1 MNSLIKNFHRC
12 KVRADNNKNKKGI
25 IMANKNYLVRPESS
39 PKAAPVRKK
48 DVTEVL
54 LEVNEL
60 AEKLLEQM
68 AELNTKYKVLH
79 KDGLP
84 LRMEGRSRELF
95 ETLFARM
102 KELPAQVDKAAAEGM
117 EKTIKRLDDEITKVR
132 NYCIIG
138 TIVINVLF
146 ALLAFTLFV

>member
-1 MNSLIKNFHRC
+1 
-12 KVRADNNKNKKGI
+12 
-25 IMANKNYLVRPESS
+25 MANKNYPVRPESS

-68 AELNTKYKVLH
+68 AVLNTKYTVLQ

-102 KELPAQVDKAAAEGM
+102 KELPAQVDKATAAGM
-117 EKTIKRLDDEITKVR
+117 GKSIKKLDDEITKVR
-132 NYCIIG
+132 NYFIIG

-146 ALLAFTLFV
+146 ALLTFSLLI

>member
-1 MNSLIKNFHRC
+1 
-12 KVRADNNKNKKGI
+12 
-25 IMANKNYLVRPESS
+25 MANKNYPVRPDSN

-60 AEKLLEQM
+60 AEKLLEKM
-68 AELNTKYKVLH
+68 AELNTKYTVLQ

-84 LRMEGRSRELF
+84 LKMEGRSRELI

-102 KELPAQVDKAAAEGM
+102 KELPVQVDKASAAGI
-117 EKTIKRLDDEITKVR
+117 EKSIKRLDAEITKVR
-132 NYCIIG
+132 NYCIAG

-146 ALLAFTLFV
+146 VLLAFSILS

>member
-1 MNSLIKNFHRC
+1 
-12 KVRADNNKNKKGI
+12 
-25 IMANKNYLVRPESS
+25 MANKNYPVRPESS

-68 AELNTKYKVLH
+68 AELNTKYTVLQ
-79 KDGLP
+79 KDGLQ
-84 LRMEGRSRELF
+84 LKMERRSRELF
-95 ETLFARM
+95 ETLFSQM
-102 KELPAQVDKAAAEGM
+102 KELPVQVDKAAAAGM
-117 EKTIKRLDDEITKVR
+117 EKSIKKLDDEITKVR
-132 NYCIIG
+132 NYLILG

-146 ALLAFTLFV
+146 ALLAFSLLV

>member
-1 MNSLIKNFHRC
+1 
-12 KVRADNNKNKKGI
+12 
-25 IMANKNYLVRPESS
+25 MANKNYPVRPDSS
-39 PKAAPVRKK
+39 LRAAPVRKK

-54 LEVNEL
+54 QEVNEL

-68 AELNTKYKVLH
+68 AELNTKYTVLH

-102 KELPAQVDKAAAEGM
+102 KELPIQVEKSAAAGM
-117 EKTIKRLDDEITKVR
+117 EKSIKRLDDEISKIR

-146 ALLAFTLFV
+146 AFLALILFI

>member
-1 MNSLIKNFHRC
+1 
-12 KVRADNNKNKKGI
+12 
-25 IMANKNYLVRPESS
+25 MANKNYPVRPDCAS
-39 PKAAPVRKK
+39 KAAPVKKK

-68 AELNTKYKVLH
+68 AELNTKYTVLK

-84 LRMEGRSRELF
+84 LKMEGRSRELF

-102 KELPAQVDKAAAEGM
+102 KELPAQVDKGATAGM
-117 EKTIKRLDDEITKVR
+117 EKSIKRLDDEITKVR
-132 NYCIIG
+132 NYCITV
-138 TIVINVLF
+138 TIVIN
-146 ALLAFTLFV
+146 ALITILALSILT

>member
-1 MNSLIKNFHRC
+1 
-12 KVRADNNKNKKGI
+12 
-25 IMANKNYLVRPESS
+25 MANKNYPVRPESS

-54 LEVNEL
+54 LEVNDL

-68 AELNTKYKVLH
+68 AELNTKYTLLK
-79 KDGLP
+79 KNGLP
-84 LRMEGRSRELF
+84 LKMEGRSRELF

-102 KELPAQVDKAAAEGM
+102 KELPVQVDKASAAGI
-117 EKTIKRLDDEITKVR
+117 EKSIKRLNAEITKVR
-132 NYCIIG
+132 NYCIVG

-146 ALLAFTLFV
+146 VLLAFSLLA

>member
-1 MNSLIKNFHRC
+1 
-12 KVRADNNKNKKGI
+12 
-25 IMANKNYLVRPESS
+25 MANKNYPVRPDSS

-68 AELNTKYKVLH
+68 AELNTKYTVLQ

-84 LRMEGRSRELF
+84 LKMEGRSRELF
-95 ETLFARM
+95 ETLFSQL
-102 KELPAQVDKAAAEGM
+102 KELPVQVDKAVAAGM
-117 EKTIKRLDDEITKVR
+117 DRSIKRLDDEITKVKK
-132 NYCIIG
+132 YCIIG
-138 TIVINVLF
+138 TIVINLLFAFLALVLF
-146 ALLAFTLFV
+146 I

>member
-1 MNSLIKNFHRC
+1 
-12 KVRADNNKNKKGI
+12 
-25 IMANKNYLVRPESS
+25 MANKNYHVRPDSS
-39 PKAAPVRKK
+39 LKAAPVRKK

-54 LEVNEL
+54 QEVDEL
-60 AEKLLEQM
+60 AKKLLEQM
-68 AELNTKYKVLH
+68 SELNTKYTILH

-102 KELPAQVDKAAAEGM
+102 KELPVQVEKSAAEGM
-117 EKTIKRLDDEITKVR
+117 EKSIKRLDDEITKIK

-138 TIVINVLF
+138 TIAINVLF
-146 ALLAFTLFV
+146 AFLAFWVLM

>member
-1 MNSLIKNFHRC
+1 
-12 KVRADNNKNKKGI
+12 
-25 IMANKNYLVRPESS
+25 MANKNYPVRPDSS

-68 AELNTKYKVLH
+68 AVLNTKYTVLQ

-95 ETLFARM
+95 ETLFGRM
-102 KELPAQVDKAAAEGM
+102 KELPVQVDKAAAAGM
-117 EKTIKRLDDEITKVR
+117 EKSIKRLDHEIIRVK

-146 ALLAFTLFV
+146 ALLALKLVV

>member
-1 MNSLIKNFHRC
+1 
-12 KVRADNNKNKKGI
+12 
-25 IMANKNYLVRPESS
+25 MANKNYPVRPESS

-68 AELNTKYKVLH
+68 AELNTKYTVLQ
-79 KDGLP
+79 KDGLQ
-84 LRMEGRSRELF
+84 LKMEGRSRELF
-95 ETLFARM
+95 ETLFSQM
-102 KELPAQVDKAAAEGM
+102 KELPVQVDKAAAAGM
-117 EKTIKRLDDEITKVR
+117 EKSIKKLDDEITKVR
-132 NYCIIG
+132 NYLILG

-146 ALLAFTLFV
+146 ALLTFSLLI

>member
-1 MNSLIKNFHRC
+1 
-12 KVRADNNKNKKGI
+12 
-25 IMANKNYLVRPESS
+25 MANKNYPVRPDSS

-68 AELNTKYKVLH
+68 AELNTKYKVLQ

-102 KELPAQVDKAAAEGM
+102 KELPAQVEKSAAAGM
-117 EKTIKRLDDEITKVR
+117 EKSIKGLDDEITKIK

-138 TIVINVLF
+138 TIAINVLF
-146 ALLAFTLFV
+146 AFLAFWVLM

>member
-1 MNSLIKNFHRC
+1 
-12 KVRADNNKNKKGI
+12 
-25 IMANKNYLVRPESS
+25 MANKNYPVRPDSS
-39 PKAAPVRKK
+39 LKAAPVRKK

-68 AELNTKYKVLH
+68 AELNTKYKVLQ

-102 KELPAQVDKAAAEGM
+102 KELPVQVEKSAAASM
-117 EKTIKRLDDEITKVR
+117 EKSIKRLDDEITKIK

-138 TIVINVLF
+138 TIAINVLF
-146 ALLAFTLFV
+146 AFLAFWVLM

>member
-1 MNSLIKNFHRC
+1 
-12 KVRADNNKNKKGI
+12 
-25 IMANKNYLVRPESS
+25 MANKNYPVRPESS

-68 AELNTKYKVLH
+68 AELNTKYTVLQ

-102 KELPAQVDKAAAEGM
+102 KELPAQVDKGATAGM
-117 EKTIKRLDDEITKVR
+117 EKSIKRLDDEINKIR
-132 NYCIIG
+132 NYCIAG

-146 ALLAFTLFV
+146 AFLALILFI

>member
-1 MNSLIKNFHRC
+1 
-12 KVRADNNKNKKGI
+12 
-25 IMANKNYLVRPESS
+25 MANKNYPVRPDSS
-39 PKAAPVRKK
+39 LKAAPVRKK

-54 LEVNEL
+54 QEVDEL
-60 AEKLLEQM
+60 AKKLLEQM
-68 AELNTKYKVLH
+68 SELNTKYTILH

-102 KELPAQVDKAAAEGM
+102 KELPVQVEKSAAEGM
-117 EKTIKRLDDEITKVR
+117 EKSIKRLDDEITKIK

-138 TIVINVLF
+138 TIAINVLF
-146 ALLAFTLFV
+146 AFLAFWVLM

>member
-1 MNSLIKNFHRC
+1 
-12 KVRADNNKNKKGI
+12 
-25 IMANKNYLVRPESS
+25 MANKNYPVRPDSS

-68 AELNTKYKVLH
+68 AVLNTKYTVLQ

-102 KELPAQVDKAAAEGM
+102 KELPVQVEKSAAASM
-117 EKTIKRLDDEITKVR
+117 EKSIKRLDDEITKIK

-138 TIVINVLF
+138 TIAINVLF
-146 ALLAFTLFV
+146 AFLAFWVLM

>member
-1 MNSLIKNFHRC
+1 
-12 KVRADNNKNKKGI
+12 
-25 IMANKNYLVRPESS
+25 MANKNYPVRPDSS
-39 PKAAPVRKK
+39 LKVAPVRKK

-68 AELNTKYKVLH
+68 AELNTKYTVLQ
-79 KDGLP
+79 KDGLQ

-95 ETLFARM
+95 ETLFSQM
-102 KELPAQVDKAAAEGM
+102 KELPVQVDKAAAAGM
-117 EKTIKRLDDEITKVR
+117 EKSIKKLDDEITKVR
-132 NYCIIG
+132 NYFIIG

-146 ALLAFTLFV
+146 ALLTFSLLI

>member
-1 MNSLIKNFHRC
+1 
-12 KVRADNNKNKKGI
+12 
-25 IMANKNYLVRPESS
+25 MANKNYPVRPDSS

-68 AELNTKYKVLH
+68 AELNTKYKVLQ

-102 KELPAQVDKAAAEGM
+102 KELPAQVEKSAAAGM
-117 EKTIKRLDDEITKVR
+117 EKSIKKLDDEITKVR
-132 NYCIIG
+132 NYLILG

-146 ALLAFTLFV
+146 ALLAFSLLV

>member
-1 MNSLIKNFHRC
+1 
-12 KVRADNNKNKKGI
+12 
-25 IMANKNYLVRPESS
+25 
-39 PKAAPVRKK
+39 
-48 DVTEVL
+48 
-54 LEVNEL
+54 
-60 AEKLLEQM
+60 M
-68 AELNTKYKVLH
+68 AELNTKYKVLQ

-95 ETLFARM
+95 ETLFSQM

-117 EKTIKRLDDEITKVR
+117 EKSIKRLDDEITKIK

-146 ALLAFTLFV
+146 TLLAFSLLV

>member
-1 MNSLIKNFHRC
+1 
-12 KVRADNNKNKKGI
+12 
-25 IMANKNYLVRPESS
+25 MANKNYPVRPDSS
-39 PKAAPVRKK
+39 PKAALVRKK

-68 AELNTKYKVLH
+68 AELNTKYKVLQ

-102 KELPAQVDKAAAEGM
+102 KELPVQVEKSAAASM
-117 EKTIKRLDDEITKVR
+117 EKSIKRLDDEITKIK

-138 TIVINVLF
+138 TIAINVLF
-146 ALLAFTLFV
+146 AFLAFWVLM

>member
-1 MNSLIKNFHRC
+1 
-12 KVRADNNKNKKGI
+12 
-25 IMANKNYLVRPESS
+25 MANKNYPVRPDSS

-68 AELNTKYKVLH
+68 AVLNTKYTVLQ

-95 ETLFARM
+95 ETLFGRM
-102 KELPAQVDKAAAEGM
+102 KELPVQVDKAAAVGM
-117 EKTIKRLDDEITKVR
+117 EKSIKRLDDEIIRVK

-146 ALLAFTLFV
+146 ALLALKLVV